1 MWLLQGQNQ
10 QKTSSTVVIQQFGD
24 TYLTRGLAHRMPF
37 LQSQSAYTGKKKIKN
52 QDWCSPLLLLLK
64 FKDPFSHCNKGALT
78 PLQQETIPPIFP
90 SGLGRAL
97 LSENANMQLGGQV
110 QSSPV
115 LESH

>member
-10 QKTSSTVVIQQFGD
+10 QKTSSTVVSQQSGD

-37 LQSQSAYTGKKKIKN
+37 PQSQFAYTGKKY
-52 QDWCSPLLLLLK
+52 QDWCRLLLLLLK
-64 FKDPFSHCNKGALT
+64 FKDPFSHCNMDALT